1 MAAVTVH
8 RNITLRRLVLDAL
21 QFFRCQRPVARIL
34 GRPFAVSRRYIE
46 IDLTYRCNLRCRN
59 CNRSCSQA
67 PIRCDLPVAQI
78 AAFIRESVAADRRW
92 ERVRLLGGE
101 PTLHPDFAAIVEMLR
116 EYRTRRN
123 PGMRI
128 VVCTNGSGA
137 AVGRRLA
144 RLPADVAIKS
154 TGKGARQR
162 LFRPFNVAPVDL
174 ARYRWADYACG
185 CRILE
190 DCGLGL
196 TPQGYYPC
204 AVAGAID
211 RVFGFGRGRGHLPA
225 TGEEMTEDL
234 ERFCRLCGHF
244 GFAWPTRRTRMSP
257 AWVKAYA
264 DYRRR
269 GTAGTFPG

>member
-8 RNITLRRLVLDAL
+8 RNITLRRLVLDAV
-21 QFFRCQRPVARIL
+21 QFFRCQRPVVRCL

-67 PIRCDLPVAQI
+67 PSRRDLSVAQI
-78 AAFIRESVAADRRW
+78 EAFIRESIAAGRRW

-116 EYRTRRN
+116 AYRARRN

-137 AVGRRLA
+137 DVNRRLA

-162 LFRPFNVAPVDL
+162 LFRPFNMAPVDL
-174 ARYRWADYACG
+174 VRYRWADFTCG

-211 RVFGFGRGRGHLPA
+211 RVFGFGRGRAHLLAP
-225 TGEEMTEDL
+225 GEEIIEDL
-234 ERFCRLCGHF
+234 DLFCRLCGHF

-264 DYRRR
+264 DYGRR
-269 GTAGTFPG
+269 GAKEKFPE